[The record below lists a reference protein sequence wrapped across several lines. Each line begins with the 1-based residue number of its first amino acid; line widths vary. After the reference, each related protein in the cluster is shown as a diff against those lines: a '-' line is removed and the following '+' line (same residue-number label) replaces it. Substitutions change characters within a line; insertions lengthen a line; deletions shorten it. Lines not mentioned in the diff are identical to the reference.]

1 MTDAI
6 GLIGLGS
13 VGREMVPHLVKAYGT
28 ITIHD
33 RDAARAKAFGN
44 AGGTFAP
51 SPRAVAAASEIVLLS
66 LPDPDAV
73 RAVLLGAEGLLAE
86 PGHCKLLID
95 TTTSDPATVR
105 EMEAAAK
112 ARGVTYVEAP
122 ISTPLA
128 GQPGPA
134 ALKHASATFLVG
146 AEPADFERA
155 KPVLAHLGKYTFHV
169 GAVGQGAAMK
179 LVTNYIAGAT
189 RVAIAEG
196 FTLAAAMGIPC
207 ARTAEI
213 CRHAA
218 AASQS
223 LEEVISQAIEGDLN
237 EVNFSIDLRYK
248 DFRLTGELARE
259 MGVPMPMNAYIVELY
274 QMMRARHGLHGN
286 EQRGAVRG
294 GPCRHRRLQGRKEEG
309 LAATGHQQERWPL
322 ALAFPF
328 GVRRHLGRRRR
339 PFLQMRERKARV

>member
-73 RAVLLGAEGLLAE
+73 RAVLLGSEGLLAE
-86 PGHCKLLID
+86 PGRCKLLID

-128 GQPGPA
+128 GKPGPA

-274 QMMRARHGLHGN
+274 QMMRARGMGSMEMN
-286 EQRGAVRG
+286 NVVPFVA
-294 GPCRHRRLQGRKEEG
+294 G
-309 LAATGHQQERWPL
+309 LAGIDV
-322 ALAFPF
+322 FK
-328 GVRRHLGRRRR
+328 GGKK
-339 PFLQMRERKARV
+339 KA